1 MMWTTSK
8 VCAGNRP
15 KSSAVKTV
23 VEAMTAPVV
32 CGGVICGLLSTG
44 TGQHACEGK
53 WGVSTGKH
61 RSRVAGIDGLF
72 DWLGC
77 NGTFLRLSLE
87 TKQGKDTDEQGFYE
101 AATLAW
107 YSLIK
112 SSISFQSPAYFL
124 FAASPVDSLNFAN
137 AFTRSARI

>member
-44 TGQHACEGK
+44 TGQHASPKKLGRKVAAWLGFER
-53 WGVSTGKH
+53 GVS
-61 RSRVAGIDGLF
+61 
-72 DWLGC
+72 
-77 NGTFLRLSLE
+77 
-87 TKQGKDTDEQGFYE
+87 
-101 AATLAW
+101 
-107 YSLIK
+107 
-112 SSISFQSPAYFL
+112 
-124 FAASPVDSLNFAN
+124 
-137 AFTRSARI
+137 